1 MMSFPAPLIASYP
14 RSSNVIYITPIRF
27 QTYHHYMGSGKAAPS
42 WKVKRMRSGRLDISR
57 PANTIPSS
65 SQSNV
70 KNALS
75 RILLKLRHLDL
86 SEHVVEKSS
95 AKDAHGGC
103 CDVFVGHIAHEHLPP
118 HFTARTGLGE
128 GRVKVA
134 IKTLRVRLNEETK
147 IAKVRNVTIL

>member
-1 MMSFPAPLIASYP
+1 
-14 RSSNVIYITPIRF
+14 
-27 QTYHHYMGSGKAAPS
+27 MGSGKATPS
-42 WKVKRMRSGRLDISR
+42 WKVKRTRSGRLDISR
-57 PANTIPSS
+57 PANIIPSS

-75 RILLKLRHLDL
+75 RILQKLRHLDL

-118 HFTARTGLGE
+118 HFTARTGLEE